1 MNLKSKVLIG
11 AALLGTTLALAA
23 GSRVITITAQNR
35 SGGPSATAWE
45 YTGTV
50 KGKVQTLE
58 IAAEK
63 ASLSASEGGPVSN
76 AEGKRVANFTGAVVV
91 TRGRMTSKGV
101 SLEYKEATGLGLLA
115 GPVNVVQ
122 KAEKK
127 DGDDVTI
134 TASKATF
141 DVDTNVSTSEG
152 NVKLINGRQTATS
165 SKVVYDE
172 DSTLGC
178 LSDSRTVTLVREPKN
193 KGDNRLVITALDVR
207 VNTDANTLIA
217 SGGVKLEAGDNVT
230 TGEALYYDDAKD
242 TAWVIGNVAKK
253 IPAKNVNRKNGSTV
267 TAGTII
273 NYTKKNQTEQ
283 LGTPF
288 KVPLEKFTCP
298 SSK

>member
-1 MNLKSKVLIG
+1 MNLKFKVFIS
-11 AALLGTTLALAA
+11 AALIGTTLALAA

-63 ASLSASEGGPVSN
+63 ATLSAAEGGPVGN
-76 AEGKRVANFTGAVVV
+76 ADGKRVANFTGALVV
-91 TRGRMTSKGV
+91 TRGRMTSKGA
-101 SLEYKEATGLGLLA
+101 SLEYKEATGLGLLS

-134 TASKATF
+134 TAGKATF

-152 NVKLINGRQTATS
+152 SVKLVNGTQTATS
-165 SKVVYDE
+165 AKIIFDE
-172 DSTLGC
+172 DSSLGC
-178 LSDSRTVTLVREPKN
+178 LTDPRSVGVVREPK
-193 KGDNRLVITALDVR
+193 KAGDNRLVITAKDVR
-207 VNTDANTLIA
+207 VNTDNNTLIA

-242 TAWVIGNVAKK
+242 TAWVIGDIAKK
-253 IPAKNVNRKNGSTV
+253 IPAKNVNRKSGATISS
-267 TAGTII
+267 GTII
-273 NYTKKNQTEQ
+273 NYTKNNRADQ
-283 LGTPF
+283 LGNVFKIPF
-288 KVPLEKFTCP
+288 DKFKCATD
-298 SSK
+298 K